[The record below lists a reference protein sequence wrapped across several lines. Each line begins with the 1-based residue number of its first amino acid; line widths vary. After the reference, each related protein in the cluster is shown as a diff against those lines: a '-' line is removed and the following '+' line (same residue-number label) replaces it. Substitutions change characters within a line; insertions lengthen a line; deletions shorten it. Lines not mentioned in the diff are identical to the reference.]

1 MPCSFAG
8 IARNQAE
15 ILDLFEQAFLLVID
29 EETQT
34 ARLAIST
41 LPRSPVRTAPVR
53 QQIRDGLHVFRAQML
68 GQGAI
73 PLDGTAPPKALADSL
88 VAHLAPGNSPSSRPV
103 LSSPVRPLWTSHSCL
118 ALPGHSQRRQIVPV
132 RARKYGLA
140 RDSVAVHKADLA
152 CEAVPTQ
159 TTARDEGRWSLT
171 PDPPCLLRAACQWC
185 MRRRVGAECH
195 WGQLRESVRYGC
207 TCDPGRPI
215 VAVLVME
222 RTVRPSGHD

>member
-1 MPCSFAG
+1 MASWLAVVALVARGDADGAARDVNPAEVAG
-8 IARNQAE
+8 SDRASPAADPRRPACLPSADAR
-15 ILDLFEQAFLLVID
+15 
-29 EETQT
+29 
-34 ARLAIST
+34 
-41 LPRSPVRTAPVR
+41 PRS
-53 QQIRDGLHVFRAQML
+53 H
-68 GQGAI
+68 

-88 VAHLAPGNSPSSRPV
+88 LAHLDPGNSPSSRAVP
-103 LSSPVRPLWTSHSCL
+103 SSPVRPLWTSHSCL

-132 RARKYGLA
+132 RARQYGLA

-159 TTARDEGRWSLT
+159 TTARDEGRWSLA

-195 WGQLRESVRYGC
+195 WGQLRESVRCGC
-207 TCDPGRPI
+207 TCDPGRPM
-215 VAVLVME
+215 VTVLVME